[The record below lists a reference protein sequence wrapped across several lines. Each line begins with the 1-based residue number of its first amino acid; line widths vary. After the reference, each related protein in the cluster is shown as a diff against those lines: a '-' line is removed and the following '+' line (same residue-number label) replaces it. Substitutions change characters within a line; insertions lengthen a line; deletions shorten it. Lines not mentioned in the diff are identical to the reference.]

1 MSAKLSLPR
10 FSAKAQAA
18 LGWTLAVLA
27 LTAGYVGYGWP
38 GVVLALTVVVFW
50 LLLQFSQAL
59 RTLRIA
65 SQRPVGM
72 VPSAVMLNA
81 RLHAGMRLPQ
91 VLRLTLSLGRRVS
104 EEPEV
109 WAWADDSGDEVQVQL
124 QGARVASWAL
134 HRTSGDA
141 YTEAEPQAE
150 PQAAPQPGT

>member
-18 LGWTLAVLA
+18 LGWSLAVAALA
-27 LTAGYVGYGWP
+27 AGYVGYGWP
-38 GVVLALTVVVFW
+38 GVALALTVVVFW

-81 RLHAGMRLPQ
+81 RLDQGMRLPQ
-91 VLRLTLSLGRRVS
+91 VLRLTLSLGRRVG
-104 EEPEV
+104 EEAGATEI
-109 WAWADDSGDEVQVQL
+109 WAWADEGGSEVHVHL
-124 QGARVASWAL
+124 QGGRVVQWAL
-134 HRTSGDA
+134 HRAD
-141 YTEAEPQAE
+141 TEAQAE
-150 PQAAPQPGT
+150 AGGT

>member
-91 VLRLTLSLGRRVS
+91 VLRLTLSLGRKVS

-109 WAWADDSGDEVQVQL
+109 WAWADDSGDEVQL
-124 QGARVASWAL
+124 QMQGGRVELWAL
-134 HRTSGDA
+134 HRARADA
-141 YTEAEPQAE
+141 DRQADT
-150 PQAAPQPGT
+150 QADPEPGT

>member
-1 MSAKLSLPR
+1 M
-10 FSAKAQAA
+10 
-18 LGWTLAVLA
+18 
-27 LTAGYVGYGWP
+27 GYGWP

-50 LLLQFSQAL
+50 LLLQFSQVL

-91 VLRLTLSLGRRVS
+91 VLRLTLSLGRKVS